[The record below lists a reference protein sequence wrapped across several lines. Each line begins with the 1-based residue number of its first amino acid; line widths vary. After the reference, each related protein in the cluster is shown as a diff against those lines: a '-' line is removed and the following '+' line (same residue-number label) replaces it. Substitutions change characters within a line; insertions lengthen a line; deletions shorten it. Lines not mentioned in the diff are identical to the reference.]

1 MKKVVGSFV
10 LACAAVLA
18 SAPLAGCG
26 RGPSEPVIPKR
37 VSYFD
42 VVQSYETPGKGL
54 ADMTY
59 AKQHIWLADEEGT
72 GLIYK
77 IDPGNG
83 SILSSVTPGYGPPS
97 ALCSDGTYLYVAHG
111 ATGDVYRHVLE
122 PRLKELARYP
132 TGLADIRAMYFRAG
146 EFYVFD
152 QATRGVYEFDEDWRA
167 GRSWRAGDGDETIRG
182 MTRANGRVWS
192 ADWRNGWLNRH
203 RDEGFDVDRKFCTP
217 GWHPA
222 GLAWDGDYLFV
233 GDTGARRIY
242 KLELKVRE

>member
-1 MKKVVGSFV
+1 MKKVARSFV
-10 LACAAVLA
+10 LACAAALA

-26 RGPSEPVIPKR
+26 RGPSEPEIPKR

-42 VVQSYETPGKGL
+42 VVQSYKTPGKGL

-59 AKQHIWLADEEGT
+59 AKQHIWLADEEGA

-77 IDPGNG
+77 IDPSTG
-83 SILSSVTPGYGPPS
+83 SVLSSVTPSYGPPS

-111 ATGDVYRHVLE
+111 ATGDVYRHALE
-122 PRLKELARYP
+122 PRLRELTRFP
-132 TGLADIRAMYFRAG
+132 TGLADIRAMYFHAG

-152 QATRGVYEFDEDWRA
+152 AATRGVYEFDEDWQA
-167 GRSWRAGDGDETIRG
+167 GGSWRAGGGDETIRG
-182 MTRANGRVWS
+182 MTRADGRVWS

-222 GLAWDGDYLFV
+222 GLAWDGGYLFA